1 MTPKQ
6 FAALA
11 ATAAV
16 SLVAAILVYSARTNW
31 TTDATGGGQL
41 MPGLAADAAKVDR
54 IVVSRGGDTL
64 TLKKAGDG
72 WLVESQ
78 DGYPASTEKV
88 RALVAALAQASL
100 AEPKT
105 RVLERYALLQV
116 DDPASATSNARLF
129 KVEDASGN
137 VLGEVIAGKDRTT
150 GTPGTYVRRPGEELS
165 WLASTR
171 IAGGT
176 GLKDWAAVR
185 VFETTT
191 DKVSLV
197 TVEVAGE
204 APYEVKRVD
213 GGSHELAAVPDG
225 KKIKYVNMVDNIVE
239 AASFLDFERVRKATG
254 ATGGEAGKVV
264 LAVDGGL
271 TVTLKV
277 RRDKD
282 ATWATL
288 EAKGDGDA
296 KKTADEIAAR
306 TAGWEFEILPSKADT
321 MLKKQADLLEDAAS

>member
-16 SLVAAILVYSARTNW
+16 SLAAAILVYSARTNW
-31 TTDATGGGQL
+31 TAHEAGGGKL
-41 MPGLAADAAKVDR
+41 MPGLAADAAKVER
-54 IVVSRGGDTL
+54 IVVSQGGTDL
-64 TLKKAGDG
+64 TLRKAGDG
-72 WLVESQ
+72 WVVESQ

-88 RALVAALAQASL
+88 HALMAALAEASL

-105 RVLERYALLQV
+105 RLAGRYALLQV

-129 KVEDASGN
+129 KLEDASGN
-137 VLGEVIAGKDRTT
+137 VVGEVIAGKDRAT
-150 GTPGTYVRRPGEELS
+150 GTPGTYVRRPGEEQS

-176 GLKDWAAVR
+176 GLKDWATVR
-185 VFETTT
+185 VFETATA
-191 DKVSLV
+191 KVSLV
-197 TVEVAGE
+197 TVAVPGE
-204 APYEVKRVD
+204 APYEVKRID
-213 GGSHELAAVPDG
+213 GGSHELANIPDG

-239 AASFLDFERVRKATG
+239 AASFLDFERVRKAAGT
-254 ATGGEAGKVV
+254 TGGEAGTVT
-264 LAVDGGL
+264 LAIDGGL
-271 TVTLKV
+271 TVTLKA
-277 RRDKD
+277 RRDRD
-282 ATWATL
+282 AVWVTVD
-288 EAKGDGDA
+288 AKGEGDA
-296 KKTADEIAAR
+296 KKTADEISAR